1 MRVWIFAAVAAVALA
16 AAGCGRKQ
24 AENVMGPQET
34 VEAFCRAVAGGEFD
48 VAMDLCDMD
57 TMGEY
62 IGSYARAWEAAKE
75 QDGGAAAI
83 AAGMVS
89 EMEMD
94 FEDIIKEGE
103 KRHVFFRMNLDGG
116 EKKKL
121 AIVRKEEGAWKVET
135 VIDRP

>member
-1 MRVWIFAAVAAVALA
+1 MRMRIFAAAAAVALA

-34 VEAFCRAVAGGEFD
+34 VEAFCRAVAGGEFE

-57 TMGEY
+57 TMEEY

-94 FEDIIKEGE
+94 FEDIIKEGDS
-103 KRHVFFRMNLDGG
+103 RHVFFRMSLGG
-116 EKKKL
+116 EEKKKL
-121 AIVRKEEGAWKVET
+121 AILRKEEGEWKVET
-135 VIDRP
+135 VTDRP

>member
-1 MRVWIFAAVAAVALA
+1 MRMRIFAAAAAVALA
-16 AAGCGRKQ
+16 VAGCGRKQ

-34 VEAFCRAVAGGEFD
+34 VEAFCRAVAGGEFE
-48 VAMDLCDMD
+48 VAMNLCDMD
-57 TMGEY
+57 TMEEY

-94 FEDIIKEGE
+94 FEDIIKEGDR
-103 KRHVFFRMNLDGG
+103 RHVFFRMSLGG
-116 EKKKL
+116 EEKKKL
-121 AIVRKEEGAWKVET
+121 AILRKEEGEWKVET
-135 VIDRP
+135 VTDRP

>member
-57 TMGEY
+57 TMEKY

-75 QDGGAAAI
+75 HDGGAAAI
-83 AAGMVS
+83 AADMVS

-103 KRHVFFRMNLDGG
+103 KRHVFFRMSLDGG